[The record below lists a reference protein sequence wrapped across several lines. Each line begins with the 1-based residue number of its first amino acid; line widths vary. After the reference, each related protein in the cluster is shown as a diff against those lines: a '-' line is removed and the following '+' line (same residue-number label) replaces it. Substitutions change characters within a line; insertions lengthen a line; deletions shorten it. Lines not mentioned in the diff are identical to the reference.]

1 MACDVLTIAGFW
13 LLLPALGKCG
23 NLCHSSEVFSV
34 INKSKAYSR
43 MSRPAPA
50 RCQFRYAVSSYV
62 HGTCPCIYG
71 IGKVGEQAEDMHNMV
86 YALRDSDFSAGT
98 VD

>member
-1 MACDVLTIAGFW
+1 MSLPSRAFGFYYRHSGNAVIYVMVQRFLVLLIYY
-13 LLLPALGKCG
+13 
-23 NLCHSSEVFSV
+23 
-34 INKSKAYSR
+34 KSKAYSR

-86 YALRDSDFSAGT
+86 YALRDTDFSAGT